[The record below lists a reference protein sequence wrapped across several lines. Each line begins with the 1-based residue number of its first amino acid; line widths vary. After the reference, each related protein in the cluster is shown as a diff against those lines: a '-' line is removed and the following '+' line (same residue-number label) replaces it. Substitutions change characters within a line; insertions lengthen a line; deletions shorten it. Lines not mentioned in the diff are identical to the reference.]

1 MPEFFHFV
9 RNSSSQNSRCN
20 PISCIEHSRVPQQL
34 TPRTKPKRTI
44 YITAFPPTQRQ
55 REPHNFTMDPTD
67 MAAHEPQQ
75 PDPALTKAGNST
87 QKVRTESQTAG
98 AQRPPLN
105 RFTTSH
111 ENVLQEHFIGAI
123 DQGTTSSRFIIFD
136 GVGQPVA
143 MHQLEF
149 KQMYPQSG

>member
-1 MPEFFHFV
+1 MATDD
-9 RNSSSQNSRCN
+9 SQS
-20 PISCIEHSRVPQQL
+20 ISNI
-34 TPRTKPKRTI
+34 
-44 YITAFPPTQRQ
+44 
-55 REPHNFTMDPTD
+55 
-67 MAAHEPQQ
+67 AAHDSQQ
-75 PDPALTKAGNST
+75 ADPDITKASASSP
-87 QKVRTESQTAG
+87 KVRTESQTKG

-143 MHQLEF
+143 MHQVEF
-149 KQMYPQSG
+149 KQMYPESG

>member
-1 MPEFFHFV
+1 MDTTDIP
-9 RNSSSQNSRCN
+9 NSAAND
-20 PISCIEHSRVPQQL
+20 
-34 TPRTKPKRTI
+34 
-44 YITAFPPTQRQ
+44 AQR
-55 REPHNFTMDPTD
+55 
-67 MAAHEPQQ
+67 
-75 PDPALTKAGNST
+75 PDPALTKAGRST
-87 QKVRTESQTAG
+87 QKVRTESQSAG
-98 AQRPPLN
+98 TQRPPLN

-149 KQMYPQSG
+149 KQMYPESG

>member
-1 MPEFFHFV
+1 MDGSKDIPIMGG
-9 RNSSSQNSRCN
+9 SQE
-20 PISCIEHSRVPQQL
+20 I
-34 TPRTKPKRTI
+34 
-44 YITAFPPTQRQ
+44 
-55 REPHNFTMDPTD
+55 DTD
-67 MAAHEPQQ
+67 
-75 PDPALTKAGNST
+75 LTKAASGSN
-87 QKVRTESQTAG
+87 KPKIRTESHS

-111 ENVLQEHFIGAI
+111 ENILQEYFIGAI
-123 DQGTTSSRFIIFD
+123 DQGTTSTRFIIFD